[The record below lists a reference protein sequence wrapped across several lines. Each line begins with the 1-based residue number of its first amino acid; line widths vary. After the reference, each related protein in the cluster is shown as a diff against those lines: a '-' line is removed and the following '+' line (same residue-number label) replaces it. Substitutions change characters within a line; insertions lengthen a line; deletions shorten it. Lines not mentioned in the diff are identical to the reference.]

1 MQIACHTW
9 AYDHLS
15 LREAVGTIAR
25 LGFRA
30 VDIGSGPHLKLGDIA
45 RDPEGYGQEVR
56 QIAVDFNMVISD
68 LYLVMTH
75 INSPD
80 PQVRNTRLRL
90 FDRLLNFALV
100 SGAEGITISPGI
112 IHEDGPVH
120 SLARSIPCL
129 QYMTDLAQARG
140 IRLSFEPHLDS
151 IAPDPEKAELLMA
164 AVPHL
169 SLTLDIAHWI
179 TQGYGWRDIKPM
191 LSKAAHIQI
200 RQARPQRLQTPFKKG
215 KLDIPRLLR
224 DLAAIDYDG
233 TLSIEYMNAVG
244 WHGMMKVDV
253 TQEISETRA
262 AIRSARANLLEG
274 ADDYEDE

>member
-45 RDPEGYGQEVR
+45 RDPERYGQEVR

-90 FDRLLNFALV
+90 FDRLVNFALIT
-100 SGAEGITISPGI
+100 GAEGITISPGI
-112 IHEDGPVH
+112 IHDDGDAH

-129 QYMTDLAQARG
+129 QYMSDLTQSRG

-151 IAPDPEKAELLMA
+151 IAPNPEKAELILA
-164 AVPHL
+164 AVPNL
-169 SLTLDIAHWI
+169 TLTLDIAHWI

-191 LSKAAHIQI
+191 LNKSTHIQV
-200 RQARPQRLQTPFKKG
+200 RQARPKRLQTPFKKG
-215 KLDIPRLLR
+215 KLDIPRLVR
-224 DLAAIDYDG
+224 DLAAIEYDG

-253 TQEISETRA
+253 TQEISQTRT
-262 AIRSARANLLEG
+262 AIRQARTELF
-274 ADDYEDE
+274 DKED

>member
-30 VDIGSGPHLKLGDIA
+30 VDIGSGPHLKIGDIA
-45 RDPEGYGQEVR
+45 RNPEAYGQELR
-56 QIAVDFNMVISD
+56 QIAVDFNMIISD

-90 FDRLLNFALV
+90 FERLVNFAV
-100 SGAEGITISPGI
+100 IAGTQGITISPGI
-112 IHEDGPVH
+112 IHEDGDVH
-120 SLARSIPCL
+120 SLARAIPCL
-129 QYMTDLAQARG
+129 QYMTDLAQARD

-151 IAPDPEKAELLMA
+151 IAPNPEKADLILA
-164 AVPHL
+164 AVPRL
-169 SLTLDIAHWI
+169 NLTLDIAHWI
-179 TQGYGWRDIKPM
+179 AQGYGWRDIKPM
-191 LSKAAHIQI
+191 LAKSAHIQV
-200 RQARPQRLQTPFKKG
+200 RQARPEKLQTPFRKG
-215 KLDIPRLLR
+215 KLDIPRLIR
-224 DLAAIDYDG
+224 DLVAIKYSG

-253 TQEISETRA
+253 TQEISQIRT
-262 AIRSARANLLEG
+262 AIRDAQSELLGGVE
-274 ADDYEDE
+274 E